1 MPPKIAVIIPC
12 FKVKDHV
19 LDVLKRIGPE
29 ISNIIVVDDCC
40 PQASGRIVQENCRD
54 PRVHVCF
61 NDVNL
66 GVGGATM
73 AGYRYAMTIGADICV
88 KIDGDGQMDP
98 AILPQIVAPIVNG
111 AADYSK
117 GNRFYFLTDVHEMPP
132 ARILGNAALSFLSKL
147 SNGYWNVFD
156 PTNGYTA
163 IHRIALER
171 LTLDRIDKRYFF
183 ETDILFRL
191 YLLGAVVQDVPMRA
205 SYGSEVSNLNIL
217 KVFLPFLAKNVRNF
231 LKRIFYRYFLRDF
244 NLASLELI
252 FGTLSFWFGIIF
264 GVFHWIIGAERGEA
278 ATAGTVMLA
287 ALPVLAG
294 LQLILGFFAF
304 DYAAIPRIPLL
315 RILESS
321 VPIVSAGA
329 NQGQQVIG
337 RND

>member
-1 MPPKIAVIIPC
+1 MSQKIVAVIPC
-12 FKVKDHV
+12 FKVKDHILNV
-19 LDVLKRIGPE
+19 IERLGSEV
-29 ISNIIVVDDCC
+29 SNIIVVDDCC
-40 PQASGRIVQENCRD
+40 PQASGRFVQEHCRD

-73 AGYRYAMTIGADICV
+73 VGYRYAMTIGADICV

-117 GNRFYFLTDVHEMPP
+117 GNRFYFLTDVRGMPP
-132 ARILGNAALSFLSKL
+132 ARIFGNAALSFLTKL
-147 SNGYWNVFD
+147 SSGYWSIFD

-171 LTLDRIDKRYFF
+171 LDLDRIERRYFF
-183 ETDILFRL
+183 ESDILFRL

-205 SYGSEVSNLNIL
+205 SYGSEMSNLKIP
-217 KVFLPFLAKNVRNF
+217 KIFIPFLVNNVRNF

-252 FGTLSFWFGIIF
+252 FGLLSFGFGIIF
-264 GVFHWIIGAERGEA
+264 GISHWISGVAHNEVA
-278 ATAGTVMLA
+278 SAGTVMLA

-294 LQLILGFFAF
+294 LQLMLGFFAF
-304 DYAAIPRIPLL
+304 DYSAIPRIPLL
-315 RILESS
+315 QILETKYPL
-321 VPIVSAGA
+321 VGA
-329 NQGQQVIG
+329 NDMPQVTLTDEQ
-337 RND
+337 R